1 VPHSCISCATHP
13 HFRRS
18 RGVKYLC
25 PKINYRPN
33 ITALRV
39 EQSNETGSGHGTG
52 TDFLLGQRRT
62 EYSGAG
68 GVVGRSTA
76 MNVGL
81 SRDGK
86 YSFIT
91 DLVRHHKECASDM
104 CLICG
109 RDHCEGHCY
118 GFFKLNAGLRRS

>member
-1 VPHSCISCATHP
+1 M
-13 HFRRS
+13 
-18 RGVKYLC
+18 KYLC

-39 EQSNETGSGHGTG
+39 EQANETANGHGTG

-68 GVVGRSTA
+68 GAVSRAAA

-86 YSFIT
+86 YSFIS
-91 DLVRHHKECASDM
+91 DLVRHHKECASAM

-109 RDHCEGHCY
+109 RRESFWRHCEGHCF

>member
-1 VPHSCISCATHP
+1 
-13 HFRRS
+13 
-18 RGVKYLC
+18 LC

-39 EQSNETGSGHGTG
+39 EQSNETANGHGTG
-52 TDFLLGQRRT
+52 TDILLGQRRT

-68 GVVGRSTA
+68 GVVCRPAA

-86 YSFIT
+86 YSFIS
-91 DLVRHHKECASDM
+91 DLVRHRKECASDM

-109 RDHCEGHCY
+109 REESFWRHCEGHCY
-118 GFFKLNAGLRRS
+118 AFFNP